1 MADWTPIRPARCG
14 LDSVS
19 PVRIAVHGALEQ
31 CLMFLSADVMERLG
45 NPTHAVPMLNGDP
58 DVLGIRGT
66 DRPVR
71 GETLRLLRANDSKRL
86 RGPSAA
92 RMSMKGTLDAMGK
105 AIQALENVPHRWDGD
120 VLVVDLSG
128 LPDAPGRP

>member
-1 MADWTPIRPARCG
+1 
-14 LDSVS
+14 
-19 PVRIAVHGALEQ
+19 
-31 CLMFLSADVMERLG
+31 MFLSADVMERLG